1 MKDESRMNSIMNG
14 DDGADK
20 KDLNFKV
27 PADFHADFKVFA
39 AQHGVSMAE
48 ILFRSFHLYRTA
60 VSWTR

>member
-1 MKDESRMNSIMNG
+1 MNSIMR
-14 DDGADK
+14 DDDETKK

-27 PADFHADFKVFA
+27 PLDLHADYKMFA

-60 VSWTR
+60 VSWTQ